1 MNRNTSR
8 GFTMIEVIV
17 VVALIGIIM
26 VLAMPMFLSYW
37 RTSTL
42 RASAEEF
49 AAALNGARQVA
60 IKENTTVCVKNA
72 SGQLRYAIGGCSATT
87 FYTSGGTDA
96 SGWIKLQNNVTVSGA
111 TDVTFTYLG
120 AAGTAGTYTVTNPV
134 NNSTL
139 TVTVAASG
147 RVTIP

>member
-1 MNRNTSR
+1 MIRNNTR
-8 GFTMIEVIV
+8 GFSLFELLMVVGLLAVIM
-17 VVALIGIIM
+17 A
-26 VLAMPMFLSYW
+26 LAMPYFISYW
-37 RTSTL
+37 RTSAL
-42 RASAEEF
+42 RAGAEEF

-60 IKENTTVCVKNA
+60 IKENQTVCVKNA
-72 SGQLRYAIGGCSATT
+72 GGSVRYAIGSCGSTT
-87 FYTSGGTDA
+87 FYTGGGTDS
-96 SGWIKLQNNVTVSGA
+96 SGWIRMQNNVTVSGA

>member
-1 MNRNTSR
+1 MNKR
-8 GFTMIEVIV
+8 GFTMIELIV

-26 VLAMPMFLSYW
+26 VLAMPAFLSYW

-42 RASAEEF
+42 RAGAEEF
-49 AAALNGARQVA
+49 AAALNGARQIA
-60 IKENTTVCVKNA
+60 IKENQTVCVKNNA
-72 SGQLRYAIGGCSATT
+72 GSVRYAIGSCASTT
-87 FYTSGGTDA
+87 FYTGAGTDP
-96 SGWIKLQNNVTVSGA
+96 SGWIRMQNSVTVSGG